1 VRRKLVLYFVARRL
15 VSALSVVLVTLIAT
29 FTLFFVAPT
38 DPAASICGERN
49 CTLQRYNEIK
59 SNLHLDQPKVQQ
71 FAEYTAGIFVGRD
84 FETSGVVQ
92 HCAAPCLGYSF
103 KNDRPVLD
111 MLKTRLPVT
120 VSLVLGYAV
129 LVLTIGVFVG
139 SMAAKRRGTVGDRAL
154 MTSTLVLSSVPYY
167 IVALMISLYLTIL
180 YPILPRSGYT
190 PLTDN
195 PGKWFAGLLTPWLVL
210 GVYNCTQ
217 YARFSRGSMVET
229 LSEDFIR
236 TARAKGLSDRVVT
249 YKHALRSGLI
259 PVITIFGLDIAGS
272 LAGAIFTEK
281 IFDLPG
287 LGNLVIDSLNTYDL
301 PVIMGTVLVA
311 SVVLV
316 AMNFIVD
323 IAYSL
328 IDPRVRLA

>member
-1 VRRKLVLYFVARRL
+1 VLYFVARRL

-29 FTLFFVAPT
+29 FTLFFVAPS
-38 DPAASICGERN
+38 DPAAAICGDRN
-49 CTLQRYNEIK
+49 CTQQRYNEIK
-59 SNLHLDQPKVQQ
+59 RNLNLDKPKVQQ
-71 FAEYTAGIFVGRD
+71 FAEYTAGIFVGRT
-84 FETSGVVQ
+84 FETSGTKQ
-92 HCAAPCLGYSF
+92 DCPAPCLGFSF
-103 KNDRPVLD
+103 KNDRPVFET
-111 MLKTRLPVT
+111 LKTRLPVT
-120 VSLVLGYAV
+120 VSLVFGYAI
-129 LVLTIGVFVG
+129 LVLTIGVSVG
-139 SMAAKRRGTVGDRAL
+139 SMAAKRRGTMGDRAL

-167 IVALMISLYLTIL
+167 IVALLISLYLTII

-190 PLTDN
+190 PLTEN
-195 PGKWFAGLLTPWLVL
+195 PAKWFAGLLTPWLVL
-210 GVYNCTQ
+210 GIYSCTQ
-217 YARFSRGSMVET
+217 YAMFSRGSMVET

-259 PVITIFGLDIAGS
+259 PVITIFGLDIASS
-272 LAGAIFTEK
+272 LAGAIFTER

-287 LGNLVIDSLNTYDL
+287 LGNLVIDSLNNYDL

-311 SVVLV
+311 SVFLV
-316 AMNFIVD
+316 AMNFLVD

>member
-1 VRRKLVLYFVARRL
+1 
-15 VSALSVVLVTLIAT
+15 
-29 FTLFFVAPT
+29 
-38 DPAASICGERN
+38 
-49 CTLQRYNEIK
+49 
-59 SNLHLDQPKVQQ
+59 
-71 FAEYTAGIFVGRD
+71 
-84 FETSGVVQ
+84 
-92 HCAAPCLGYSF
+92 
-103 KNDRPVLD
+103 
-111 MLKTRLPVT
+111 
-120 VSLVLGYAV
+120 
-129 LVLTIGVFVG
+129 
-139 SMAAKRRGTVGDRAL
+139 MAAKRRGTAGDRSL
-154 MTSTLVLSSVPYY
+154 MTSTLVLSSIPYY

-195 PGKWFAGLLTPWLVL
+195 PGNGQRGCSRPWLVL
-210 GVYNCTQ
+210 GIYNCTH

-272 LAGAIFTEK
+272 LAGAIFTER

-287 LGNLVIDSLNTYDL
+287 LGNLVIDSLNNYDL

-311 SVVLV
+311 LGVPGDDELHRGHRLQPDRPAGEARVTTPDEGRKESQDTMVGTVPGEGEVVPEKRNPSIATRERRAASLTPSGETPYLVVQDLTVKFPTADGLVSAVTACRTPFRWAGRWRSSVSPGP
-316 AMNFIVD
+316 ASRSR
-323 IAYSL
+323 AW
-328 IDPRVRLA
+328 P

>member
-1 VRRKLVLYFVARRL
+1 VLYFVARRL
-15 VSALSVVLVTLIAT
+15 VSALSVVLMTLVVTFA
-29 FTLFFVAPT
+29 LFFVAPT

-49 CTLQRYNEIK
+49 CTTQRYNEIRQ
-59 SNLHLDQPKVQQ
+59 NLHLDRPKVQQ
-71 FAEYTAGIFVGRD
+71 FAEYTAGIFAGRT
-84 FETSGVVQ
+84 FETAGAIQKCSV
-92 HCAAPCLGYSF
+92 PCLGFSF
-103 KNDRPVLD
+103 KSDRPVTE

-120 VSLVLGYAV
+120 ISLVAGYAV

-154 MTSTLVLSSVPYY
+154 MSSTLVLSSVPYY

-180 YPILPRSGYT
+180 YPILPRGGYT
-190 PLTDN
+190 PITDN
-195 PGKWFAGLLTPWLVL
+195 PGKWFVGLLTPWLVI

-217 YARFSRGSMVET
+217 YARYSRGSMVET
-229 LSEDFIR
+229 LSEDYIR

-272 LAGAIFTEK
+272 LAGAIFTER

-287 LGNLVIDSLNTYDL
+287 LGNLVLDSLNNYDL

-311 SVVLV
+311 SVILV
-316 AMNFIVD
+316 AMNFLVD
-323 IAYSL
+323 IAYSI
-328 IDPRVRLA
+328 IDPRVRLS

>member
-1 VRRKLVLYFVARRL
+1 MLYFVARRL

-38 DPAASICGERN
+38 DPAAAICGDRN
-49 CTLQRYNEIK
+49 CTQQRYNEIK
-59 SNLHLDQPKVQQ
+59 RNLHLDRPKVQQ
-71 FAEYTAGIFVGRD
+71 FAEYTAGIFAGRT
-84 FETSGVVQ
+84 FETAGVKQ
-92 HCAAPCLGYSF
+92 KCPAPCLGFSF
-103 KNDRPVLD
+103 KNDRPVYET
-111 MLKTRLPVT
+111 LKTRLPVT
-120 VSLVLGYAV
+120 VSLVAGYAV

-139 SMAAKRRGTVGDRAL
+139 SLAAKRRGTMGDRAL
-154 MTSTLVLSSVPYY
+154 MTSTLVLSSIPYY

-190 PLTDN
+190 PLTEN
-195 PGKWFAGLLTPWLVL
+195 PGKWVAGLLTPWLVL
-210 GVYNCTQ
+210 GIYNCTQ

-259 PVITIFGLDIAGS
+259 PVVTIFGLDIAGS

-287 LGNLVIDSLNTYDL
+287 LGNLVIDSLNNYDL

-311 SVVLV
+311 SVFLV
-316 AMNFIVD
+316 MMNFIVD

>member
-1 VRRKLVLYFVARRL
+1 VLYFVARRL

-29 FTLFFVAPT
+29 FALFFVAPT

-49 CTLQRYNEIK
+49 CTQQRYNEIK
-59 SNLHLDQPKVQQ
+59 RNLHLDKPKVQQ
-71 FAEYTAGIFVGRD
+71 FAEYTAGIFAGRT
-84 FETSGVVQ
+84 FTTSGTTQ
-92 HCAAPCLGYSF
+92 DCPAPCLGFSF
-103 KNDRPVLD
+103 KNDRPVYET
-111 MLKTRLPVT
+111 LKTRLPVT
-120 VSLVLGYAV
+120 VSLVFGYAI

-139 SMAAKRRGTVGDRAL
+139 SMAAKRRGTLGDRAL

-167 IVALMISLYLTIL
+167 IVALMVALYLTVL

-195 PGKWFAGLLTPWLVL
+195 PGKWAAGLLTPWLVL
-210 GVYNCTQ
+210 GIYNCTQ

-249 YKHALRSGLI
+249 FKHALRAGLI

-287 LGNLVIDSLNTYDL
+287 LGNLVIDSLNNYDL
-301 PVIMGTVLVA
+301 PVIMGTVLIA
-311 SVVLV
+311 SVFLV

>member
-1 VRRKLVLYFVARRL
+1 VLYFVARRL

-59 SNLHLDQPKVQQ
+59 QNLHLDRPKVQQ
-71 FAEYTAGIFVGRD
+71 FAEYTAGIFAGRD

-92 HCAAPCLGYSF
+92 HCPAPCLGYSF
-103 KNDRPVLD
+103 KNDRPVYE
-111 MLKTRLPVT
+111 MLKTRMPVT
-120 VSLVLGYAV
+120 MSLVFGYAIIVLVLGV
-129 LVLTIGVFVG
+129 SIG
-139 SMAAKRRGTVGDRAL
+139 SMAAKRRGTIGDRAL

-190 PLTDN
+190 PITEN
-195 PGKWFAGLLTPWLVL
+195 PGKWVAGLLTPWLVL
-210 GVYNCTQ
+210 GVYSCTQ

-259 PVITIFGLDIAGS
+259 PVITIFGLDIATS

-287 LGNLVIDSLNTYDL
+287 LGNLVIDSLNNYDL
-301 PVIMGTVLVA
+301 PVIMGTVLIA
-311 SVVLV
+311 SVFLV
-316 AMNFIVD
+316 ALNFIVD
-323 IAYSL
+323 ITYSL

>member
-1 VRRKLVLYFVARRL
+1 MRRKLVLYFVARRL

-38 DPAASICGERN
+38 DPAAAICGDRN
-49 CTLQRYNEIK
+49 CTQQRYNEIK
-59 SNLHLDQPKVQQ
+59 QNLHLDRPKVQQ
-71 FAEYTAGIFVGRD
+71 FAEYTAGIFVGRT

-92 HCAAPCLGYSF
+92 DCKAPCLGYSF
-103 KNDRPVLD
+103 KNDRPVLG
-111 MLKTRLPVT
+111 MLKTALPVT
-120 VSLVLGYAV
+120 ISLMLGYAV

-139 SMAAKRRGTVGDRAL
+139 SMAAKRRGTAGDRAL

-167 IVALMISLYLTIL
+167 IVALLISLYFTIL
-180 YPILPRSGYT
+180 YPILPRSGWT

-195 PGKWFAGLLTPWLVL
+195 PVKWFAGLITPWLVL
-210 GVYNCTQ
+210 GIYNCTQ

-249 YKHALRSGLI
+249 YKHALRAGLI

-311 SVVLV
+311 SIALV